1 GPSRLDHL
9 HTLHGAFLKRS
20 ALAPLALVAA
30 SFLPGRERQVLLAA
44 VLTVGVIAEVRPAHA
59 QPGPASIVRVR
70 VADSAGTPLGAAG
83 VVIMRGLHEMLAQGI
98 TDSAG
103 RRTLAFHAD
112 TGDFQVL
119 ARKIGFARGDQ
130 FFRIKKWDTLS
141 VSIVL
146 TRLTPT
152 LE

>member
-1 GPSRLDHL
+1 MERASMYLLYCLLAIATGLALHRQHTCELPAPVRRCILDRGGPSRLDHL

-70 VADSAGTPLGAAG
+70 VADSAGTPL
-83 VVIMRGLHEMLAQGI
+83 
-98 TDSAG
+98 
-103 RRTLAFHAD
+103 
-112 TGDFQVL
+112 
-119 ARKIGFARGDQ
+119 
-130 FFRIKKWDTLS
+130 
-141 VSIVL
+141 
-146 TRLTPT
+146 
-152 LE
+152 